1 MEHGLEPREG
11 RSREHSEQQG
21 EHDLDE
27 RVDEHGND
35 AQRAADHRLGDAE
48 ADREHH
54 QANRVVQRDDGQQQA
69 RERALGLVLAH
80 DHQRGGGSRRRGD
93 RAERDGGRRGE
104 DVGAQEMEAEH
115 GEIHQRG
122 GDERLHDADDEGL
135 TARLAQ
141 ILQPE
146 LVADGE
152 SDEAHRH
159 VGNGAER
166 GDVLIGGEA
175 DARDAEPAEAERSD
189 QHARDQKGGHVG
201 QTPAG
206 EDAGHQ
212 QSREQGKGNIEQSVH
227 GRGVLSFMQ
236 NALHL

>member
-1 MEHGLEPREG
+1 
-11 RSREHSEQQG
+11 
-21 EHDLDE
+21 
-27 RVDEHGND
+27 
-35 AQRAADHRLGDAE
+35 
-48 ADREHH
+48 
-54 QANRVVQRDDGQQQA
+54 
-69 RERALGLVLAH
+69 
-80 DHQRGGGSRRRGD
+80 
-93 RAERDGGRRGE
+93 
-104 DVGAQEMEAEH
+104 MEAEQR
-115 GEIHQRG
+115 EIHEDRG
-122 GDERLHDADDEGL
+122 GKCLQYADNEGL
-135 TARLAQ
+135 PTGLPQ
-141 ILQPE
+141 ILQTE

-152 SDEAHRH
+152 GDEAHRH

-166 GDVLIGGEA
+166 GNVLIGGEA

-189 QHARDQKGGHVG
+189 QHTRDQKGGHVG